1 MLFVGVDFQLGLEIV
16 EFLGGT
22 DIAVVRMLAWRLP
35 DRIRHQL
42 QLLQLRLKLALVDRV
57 LHLLLQVV
65 RYRSPGCLGRVN

>member
-22 DIAVVRMLAWRLP
+22 DVAVVRMLAWRLP

-65 RYRSPGCLGRVN
+65 RYRSPGCLRRVN

>member
-65 RYRSPGCLGRVN
+65 RYRSPGCLRRVN